1 MGLITQTAKEYY
13 TVANNFTGDG
23 STVNFTVTFDPL
35 PSAESEFIVYQGG
48 NEIDDDQY
56 TYNSS
61 TGVVTF
67 SSAPA
72 NGTAI
77 QIKLKNIKHGSYR
90 YIALND
96 IINNFIVSYIG
107 NDKIINIASRSDV
120 LFHAKRAIQE
130 FSYDI
135 SRIEK
140 IQEVEV
146 GASLTIPMPQDYV
159 NYVQLAWIDGDGLER
174 IIYPSQITSRPSQP
188 ILQDDTAEYLYDN
201 DESILTSTSITSE
214 RFKNVPNTDLND
226 DYFYSD
232 NDRNA
237 MIGEGKRFGI
247 DPETT
252 QLNGVFII
260 DEANGQFGF
269 SSNLAGKII
278 TLRYISDGLGT
289 DNEMQIHK
297 LAEEAIYKYIAHAI
311 LSTKANIPEYIVNRF
326 RKDRRAAMRNAKLR
340 LSNLKLKELT
350 QVMRGKSKQIKH

>member
-23 STVNFTVTFDPL
+23 SNKDFTVTFDPL
-35 PSAESEFIVYQGG
+35 PAVEADFIVYQAGE
-48 NEIDDDQY
+48 EIDDDQY
-56 TYNSS
+56 TYAAS
-61 TGVVTF
+61 TGIITF
-67 SSAPA
+67 TTAPA

-77 QIKLKNIKHGSYR
+77 QVKLKNIKHGTYR

-96 IINNFIVSYIG
+96 IINNFMVSYVG
-107 NDKIINIASRSDV
+107 DGKIINNARKLDI
-120 LFHAKRAIQE
+120 LFHTKRAIQE

-140 IQEVEV
+140 IQEIEV
-146 GASLTIPMPQDYV
+146 GASLTVPMPQDYV
-159 NYVQLAWIDGDGLER
+159 NYTQLAWIDGDGLER
-174 IIYPSQITSRPSQP
+174 VIYPSKITSRPAQS

-201 DESILTSTSITSE
+201 DESLLTATSIITE
-214 RFKNVPNTDLND
+214 RFKNVPTTELND

-237 MIGEGKRFGI
+237 MMGEGKRFGI

-252 QLNGVFII
+252 QINGVFIV
-260 DEANGQFGF
+260 DEVNGQFGF
-269 SSNLAGKII
+269 SSNLAGKVI
-278 TLRYISDGLGT
+278 TLKYVSDGLGT

-311 LSTKANIPEYIVNRF
+311 LSSKANIPEYIINRF
-326 RKDRRAAMRNAKLR
+326 RRERRAAMRNAKLR

>member
-23 STVNFTVTFDPL
+23 SNKDFTVTFDPL

-67 SSAPA
+67 TTAPT
-72 NGTAI
+72 NNTAI

-96 IINNFIVSYIG
+96 IINNFIVSYVG
-107 NDKIINIASRSDV
+107 NGKIINTASRSDV

-130 FSYDI
+130 FSYDV
-135 SRIEK
+135 SRVEK

-159 NYVQLAWIDGDGLER
+159 NYTQLAWIDGDGLER
-174 IIYPSQITSRPSQP
+174 VIYPSKITSRPSQS

-201 DESILTSTSITSE
+201 DESLLTATSLTTE
-214 RFKNVPNTDLND
+214 RFKNVPNTELND

-237 MIGEGKRFGI
+237 MLGEGKRFGI

-252 QLNGVFII
+252 QINGVFIV

-269 SSNLAGKII
+269 SSNLAGKVI
-278 TLRYISDGLGT
+278 TLKYVSDGLGA

-311 LSTKANIPEYIVNRF
+311 LSAKANIPEYIVNRF
-326 RKDRRAAMRNAKLR
+326 RRERRAAMRNAKLR

>member
-1 MGLITQTAKEYY
+1 VLF
-13 TVANNFTGDG
+13 NL
-23 STVNFTVTFDPL
+23 TFDPL
-35 PSAESEFIVYQGG
+35 PADKNGFIVYQAG

-56 TYNSS
+56 VYDAN
-61 TGVVTF
+61 TGILTF
-67 SSAPA
+67 VLAPT

-77 QIKLKNIKHGSYR
+77 QVKLKNIKHGSYR
-90 YIALND
+90 YIALDD
-96 IINNFIVSYIG
+96 IINNFMVSHVG
-107 NDKIINIASRSDV
+107 DGKIIDNARKLDV

-130 FSYDI
+130 FSYDV
-135 SRIEK
+135 SRVEK
-140 IQEVEV
+140 IQEIEV

-159 NYVQLAWIDGDGLER
+159 NYTQLAWIDGDGLER
-174 IIYPSQITSRPSQP
+174 VIYPSKITSRPSQA

-201 DESILTSTSITSE
+201 DETLLTATSLTTE
-214 RFKNVPNTDLND
+214 RFKNVPTTELND

-237 MIGEGKRFGI
+237 MLGEGKRFGI

-252 QLNGVFII
+252 QINGVFIV

-269 SSNLAGKII
+269 SSNLAGKVI
-278 TLRYISDGLGT
+278 TLKYVSDGLGT

-311 LSTKANIPEYIVNRF
+311 LSAKANIPEYIVNRF
-326 RKDRRAAMRNAKLR
+326 RRERRATMRNAKLR

>member
-13 TVANNFTGDG
+13 TVANNFTGNG
-23 STVNFTVTFDPL
+23 SATTFTVTFDPL
-35 PSAESEFIVYQGG
+35 PSTENEFIVYQGG

-77 QIKLKNIKHGSYR
+77 QIKLKNVKHGSYR
-90 YIALND
+90 YIALDD
-96 IINNFIVSYIG
+96 IINNFMVSYVG
-107 NDKIINIASRSDV
+107 DGKIIDNARKLDV
-120 LFHAKRAIQE
+120 LFHVKRGIQE

-159 NYVQLAWIDGDGLER
+159 NYTQLSWIDGDGLER
-174 IIYPSQITSRPSQP
+174 VIYPSKITSRPSEA
-188 ILQDDTAEYLYDN
+188 ILQDDAAEYIYDN
-201 DESILTSTSITSE
+201 NESLLTSTSITSE
-214 RFKNVPNTDLND
+214 RFKNVPTTELND

-237 MIGEGKRFGI
+237 MLGEGKRFGI

-252 QLNGVFII
+252 QINGVFIV

-269 SSNLAGKII
+269 SSNLSGKVI

-297 LAEEAIYKYIAHAI
+297 LAEEAIYKYTAHAI
-311 LSTKANIPEYIVNRF
+311 LSAKANIPEFIVNRF
-326 RKDRRAAMRNAKLR
+326 RKERRAAMRNAKLR

>member
-35 PSAESEFIVYQGG
+35 PSAKSEFIVYQAG
-48 NEIDDDQY
+48 NEIDDDEY
-56 TYNSS
+56 IYDSN

-67 SSAPA
+67 TSAPA
-72 NGTAI
+72 NNTAV
-77 QIKLKNIKHGSYR
+77 QIKLKNVKHGSYR

-96 IINNFIVSYIG
+96 IVNNFIVSYIG
-107 NDKIINIASRSDV
+107 NEKIINNASRTDIV
-120 LFHAKRAIQE
+120 FHAKRAIQE

-140 IQEVEV
+140 IQEVEI

-159 NYVQLAWIDGDGLER
+159 NYTQLAWIDGDGLER
-174 IIYPSQITSRPSQP
+174 VIYPSKITSRPSQS

-201 DESILTSTSITSE
+201 NESILTGTSLITE
-214 RFKNVPNTDLND
+214 RFKNVPTTELND

-237 MIGEGKRFGI
+237 MLGEGKRFGI

-252 QLNGVFII
+252 QINGVFII

-269 SSNLAGKII
+269 SSNLAGKVI
-278 TLRYISDGLGT
+278 TLKYVSDGLGT

-297 LAEEAIYKYIAHAI
+297 LAEEAIYKYIAHAV
-311 LSTKANIPEYIVNRF
+311 LSAKANIPEYIVNRF
-326 RKDRRAAMRNAKLR
+326 RKERRAAMRNAKLR

>member
-35 PSAESEFIVYQGG
+35 PSAENDFIVYQAG

-56 TYNSS
+56 TYAAN
-61 TGVVTF
+61 TGVITF
-67 SSAPA
+67 TTAPA

-77 QIKLKNIKHGSYR
+77 QVKLKNIKHGSYR

-107 NDKIINIASRSDV
+107 DGKIINTASRSDV

-130 FSYDI
+130 FSYDV

-146 GASLTIPMPQDYV
+146 GDTLTIPMPQDYV

-326 RKDRRAAMRNAKLR
+326 RRDRRAAMRNAKLR

>member
-67 SSAPA
+67 TTAPT
-72 NGTAI
+72 NNTAI
-77 QIKLKNIKHGSYR
+77 QIKLKNIKHGTYR

-96 IINNFIVSYIG
+96 IINNFMVSYVG
-107 NDKIINIASRSDV
+107 DDKIINNARKLDV

-146 GASLTIPMPQDYV
+146 GTSLTIPMPQDYV
-159 NYVQLAWIDGDGLER
+159 NYVQLSWIDGDGLER
-174 IIYPSQITSRPSQP
+174 ILYPSQITSRPSQP
-188 ILQDDTAEYLYDN
+188 ILQDDTAEYIYDN
-201 DESILTSTSITSE
+201 DESLLLSTSITTE

-269 SSNLAGKII
+269 SSNLSGKII

-311 LSTKANIPEYIVNRF
+311 LSSKANIPEYIVNRF
-326 RKDRRAAMRNAKLR
+326 RRDRRAAMRNAKLR

>member
-35 PSAESEFIVYQGG
+35 PSAESEFIVYQAG

-67 SSAPA
+67 TTAPT
-72 NGTAI
+72 NNTAI

-96 IINNFIVSYIG
+96 IINNFIVSYVG
-107 NDKIINIASRSDV
+107 DGKIINTASRSDV

-130 FSYDI
+130 FSYDV

-146 GASLTIPMPQDYV
+146 GDTLTIPMPQDYV

-174 IIYPSQITSRPSQP
+174 ILYPSQITSRPSQP

-201 DESILTSTSITSE
+201 DESILTSTSITAE

-269 SSNLAGKII
+269 SSNLSGKII

-326 RKDRRAAMRNAKLR
+326 RRDRRAAMRNAKLR

>member
-35 PSAESEFIVYQGG
+35 PSAESEFIVYQAG

-67 SSAPA
+67 TTAPT
-72 NGTAI
+72 NNTAI
-77 QIKLKNIKHGSYR
+77 QIKLKNIKHGTYR

-96 IINNFIVSYIG
+96 IINNFMVSYVG
-107 NDKIINIASRSDV
+107 DDKIINNARKLDV

-146 GASLTIPMPQDYV
+146 GTSLTIPMPQDYV
-159 NYVQLAWIDGDGLER
+159 NYVQLSWIDGDGLER
-174 IIYPSQITSRPSQP
+174 ILYPSQITSRPSQP
-188 ILQDDTAEYLYDN
+188 ILQDDTAEYIYDN
-201 DESILTSTSITSE
+201 DESLLLSTSITTE

-269 SSNLAGKII
+269 SSNLSGKII

-311 LSTKANIPEYIVNRF
+311 LSSKANIPEYIVNRF
-326 RKDRRAAMRNAKLR
+326 RRDRRAAMRNAKLR

-350 QVMRGKSKQIKH
+350 QTMRGKSKQIKH

>member
-23 STVNFTVTFDPL
+23 SNKNFTVTFDPL
-35 PSAESEFIVYQGG
+35 PATENDFIVYQAG

-56 TYNSS
+56 TYVAN
-61 TGVVTF
+61 TGVITF
-67 SSAPA
+67 TTAPA

-77 QIKLKNIKHGSYR
+77 QVKLKNIKHGTYR

-96 IINNFIVSYIG
+96 IINNFIVSYVG
-107 NDKIINIASRSDV
+107 DGKIINTASRSDV

-130 FSYDI
+130 FSYDV
-135 SRIEK
+135 SRVEK

-146 GASLTIPMPQDYV
+146 GDTLTIPMPQDYV
-159 NYVQLAWIDGDGLER
+159 NYVQLAWTDGDGLER
-174 IIYPSQITSRPSQP
+174 ILYPSQITSRPSQS
-188 ILQDDTAEYLYDN
+188 ILQDDEAEYLYDN
-201 DESILTSTSITSE
+201 NESVLTSTSITTE

-260 DEANGQFGF
+260 DEPNGQFGF
-269 SSNLAGKII
+269 SSNLSGKVI
-278 TLRYISDGLGT
+278 TLKYISDGLGT

-297 LAEEAIYKYIAHAI
+297 LAEEAIYKHIAHAI

-326 RKDRRAAMRNAKLR
+326 RRDRRAAMRNAKLR
-340 LSNLKLKELT
+340 LSNLKSKELT

>member
-23 STVNFTVTFDPL
+23 SATEFTVTFDPL
-35 PSAESEFIVYQGG
+35 PLIENEFVVYQAGE
-48 NEIDDDQY
+48 EIDDDQY
-56 TYNSS
+56 AYAAN
-61 TGVVTF
+61 TGIITF
-67 SSAPA
+67 TTAPA

-77 QIKLKNIKHGSYR
+77 QVKLKNIKHGTYR

-96 IINNFIVSYIG
+96 IINNFMVSYVG
-107 NDKIINIASRSDV
+107 DGKIINNARKLDV
-120 LFHAKRAIQE
+120 LFHTKRAIQE
-130 FSYDI
+130 FSYDV

-140 IQEVEV
+140 IQEIEV
-146 GASLTIPMPQDYV
+146 GASLTVPMPQDYV
-159 NYVQLAWIDGDGLER
+159 NYTQLAWIDGDGLER
-174 IIYPSQITSRPSQP
+174 VIYPSKITSRPAQS

-201 DESILTSTSITSE
+201 DESLLTATSITTE
-214 RFKNVPNTDLND
+214 RFKNVPTTELND

-232 NDRNA
+232 NDKNA
-237 MIGEGKRFGI
+237 MMGEGKRFGI

-252 QLNGVFII
+252 QINGVFIV
-260 DEANGQFGF
+260 DEPNGQFGF
-269 SSNLAGKII
+269 SSNLAGKVI
-278 TLRYISDGLGT
+278 TLKYVSDGLGT

-311 LSTKANIPEYIVNRF
+311 LSAKANIPEYIINRF
-326 RKDRRAAMRNAKLR
+326 RRERRAAMRNAKLR

>member
-35 PSAESEFIVYQGG
+35 PSAESEFIVYQAG

-67 SSAPA
+67 TTAPT
-72 NGTAI
+72 NNTAI
-77 QIKLKNIKHGSYR
+77 QIKLKNIKHGTYR

-96 IINNFIVSYIG
+96 IINNFMVSYVG
-107 NDKIINIASRSDV
+107 DDKIINNARKLDV

-146 GASLTIPMPQDYV
+146 GTSLTIPMPQDYV
-159 NYVQLAWIDGDGLER
+159 NYVQLSWIDGDGLER
-174 IIYPSQITSRPSQP
+174 ILYPSQITSRPSQP
-188 ILQDDTAEYLYDN
+188 ILQDDTAEYIYDN
-201 DESILTSTSITSE
+201 DESLLLSTSITTE

-269 SSNLAGKII
+269 SSNLSGKII

-311 LSTKANIPEYIVNRF
+311 LSSKANIPEYIVNRF
-326 RKDRRAAMRNAKLR
+326 RRDRRAAMRNAKLR

>member
-13 TVANNFTGDG
+13 TVTNNFTGNG
-23 STVNFTVTFDPL
+23 NTVLFNLTFDPL
-35 PSAESEFIVYQGG
+35 PADKNGFIVYQAG

-56 TYNSS
+56 VYDAN
-61 TGVVTF
+61 TGILTF
-67 SSAPA
+67 VLAPT

-77 QIKLKNIKHGSYR
+77 QVKLKNIKHGSYR
-90 YIALND
+90 YIALDD
-96 IINNFIVSYIG
+96 IINNFMVSYVG
-107 NDKIINIASRSDV
+107 DGKIIDNARKLDV

-130 FSYDI
+130 FSYDV

-159 NYVQLAWIDGDGLER
+159 NYTQLAWIDGDGLER
-174 IIYPSQITSRPSQP
+174 VIYPSKITSRPSQS

-201 DESILTSTSITSE
+201 DESLLTATSLTAE
-214 RFKNVPNTDLND
+214 RFKNVPNTELND

-237 MIGEGKRFGI
+237 MLGEGKRFGI

-252 QLNGVFII
+252 QINGVFIL

-269 SSNLAGKII
+269 SSNLAGKVI
-278 TLRYISDGLGT
+278 TLKYVSDGLGT

-311 LSTKANIPEYIVNRF
+311 LSAKANIPEYIVNRF
-326 RKDRRAAMRNAKLR
+326 KRERRAAMRNAKLR

>member
-13 TVANNFTGDG
+13 TVANNFTGNG
-23 STVNFTVTFDPL
+23 SATTFTVTFDPL
-35 PSAESEFIVYQGG
+35 PSTENEFIVYQAG

-56 TYNSS
+56 AYNSS

-72 NGTAI
+72 NGTEI
-77 QIKLKNIKHGSYR
+77 QIKLKNIHHGSYR

-96 IINNFIVSYIG
+96 IINNFMISYVG
-107 NDKIINIASRSDV
+107 DGKIIDSARKLDV
-120 LFHAKRAIQE
+120 LFHTKRAIQE
-130 FSYDI
+130 FSYDV
-135 SRIEK
+135 SRVEK

-146 GASLTIPMPQDYV
+146 GASLTVPMPQDYV
-159 NYVQLAWIDGDGLER
+159 NYTQLAWIDGDGLER
-174 IIYPSQITSRPSQP
+174 VIYPSKITSRPSQA
-188 ILQDDTAEYLYDN
+188 ILQDDTGEYLYDN
-201 DESILTSTSITSE
+201 DETLLTATSLTTE
-214 RFKNVPNTDLND
+214 KFKNVPTTELNA

-237 MIGEGKRFGI
+237 MLGEGKRFGI

-252 QLNGVFII
+252 QINGVFII

-269 SSNLAGKII
+269 SSNLAGKVI
-278 TLRYISDGLGT
+278 TLKYVSDGLGT

-297 LAEEAIYKYIAHAI
+297 LAEEAIYKYIAHAV
-311 LSTKANIPEYIVNRF
+311 LSAKANIPEYIVNRF
-326 RKDRRAAMRNAKLR
+326 RRDRRAAMRNAKLR